1 MSTKP
6 HFDPAT
12 LRPGDIF
19 AHNWGNDQSYGVCV
33 PVRTSRG
40 WDLIDTYQIDH
51 VCMRGGETAD
61 EASIRRVIELAKTEH
76 DHYVRRRTYE
86 FYHHN
91 GLTDITGPRRDFTL
105 ICNLT
110 EMRVVGDREA
120 EDYDPEDVVR
130 HVPLYN
136 EQHFSWSL
144 GRTMGLTLVRRDA
157 KPSDHR
163 CLSALISDA
172 YEPKTPYTTRARN
185 ILHDDI
191 GPLAEKMRTEGRLTP
206 REELKLEILKRRLE
220 ALHTCEVTCTKL
232 NNEYYERLAAIE
244 LTEDDVD

>member
-110 EMRVVGDREA
+110 EMRVVSDREA
-120 EDYDPEDVVR
+120 EDYDPKDVVR

-136 EQHFSWSL
+136 EQHFAWSL
-144 GRTMGLTLVRRDA
+144 GRTMGLTLVCRDA
-157 KPSDHR
+157 APSEHHTLR
-163 CLSALISDA
+163 ALISDA
-172 YEPKTPYTTRARN
+172 HEPETPYVTRSLNLLEDKIR
-185 ILHDDI
+185 
-191 GPLAEKMRTEGRLTP
+191 PLAARMRAEGRLTTY
-206 REELKLEILKRRLE
+206 EELELSYLEDRLE
-220 ALHTCEVTCTKL
+220 ALRTCEKAVSAYSA
-232 NNEYYERLAAIE
+232 NYHRRLAE
-244 LTEDDVD
+244 LQEAEEEE

>member
-1 MSTKP
+1 MSDKP

-61 EASIRRVIELAKTEH
+61 EASIRRVIELAETEH
-76 DHYVRRRTYE
+76 DHYVCRRTYE

-91 GLTDITGPRRDFTL
+91 GLTDITGPRSDFTL

-110 EMRVVGDREA
+110 EMRIITDREA
-120 EDYDPEDVVR
+120 EDYDPKDVVCR
-130 HVPLYN
+130 VPLYN

-157 KPSDHR
+157 EPSDHR
-163 CLSALISDA
+163 TLRALISDA
-172 YEPKTPYTTRARN
+172 HEPKTPYVMRSLNLLEDEIR
-185 ILHDDI
+185 
-191 GPLAEKMRTEGRLTP
+191 PLAARMRAEGRLTP
-206 REELKLEILKRRLE
+206 YEELDLAYLEDRLE
-220 ALHTCEVTCTKL
+220 ALRTCEKAVSACSADYHK
-232 NNEYYERLAAIE
+232 RLAE
-244 LTEDDVD
+244 LRDAEEDE